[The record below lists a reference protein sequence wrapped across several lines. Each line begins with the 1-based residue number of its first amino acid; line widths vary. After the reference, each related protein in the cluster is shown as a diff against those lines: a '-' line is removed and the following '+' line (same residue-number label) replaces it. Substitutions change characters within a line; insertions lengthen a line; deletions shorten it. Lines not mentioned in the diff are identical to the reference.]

1 MEHCW
6 RRHGTTPVLNE
17 HIRTIRVQ
25 AGLSLDKAAR
35 LTGLSKSVLSRLENG
50 HSPVTA
56 TKLEAIAAAY
66 GILPGDLLNGQI
78 VKVPEDMDLDQLGQI
93 VELVERTIQSQTTRP
108 RPEKVRLAVIETLR
122 LSRQDAARSGGAEF
136 DPARYVGMIAAI
148 IRE

>member
-1 MEHCW
+1 M
-6 RRHGTTPVLNE
+6 LNE
-17 HIRTIRVQ
+17 HIRAIRVQ
-25 AGLSLDKAAR
+25 AGLSLDKAAK
-35 LTGLSKSVLSRLENG
+35 LTGLSKSVLSRLENA

-93 VELVERTIQSQTTRP
+93 IELVERTIQSQTARP

-136 DPARYVGMIAAI
+136 DPSRYVGMIAAI
-148 IRE
+148 IQE

>member
-1 MEHCW
+1 M
-6 RRHGTTPVLNE
+6 LNE

-66 GILPGDLLNGQI
+66 RILPGDLLNGQI
-78 VKVPEDMDLDQLGQI
+78 VRVPEDMDFDQLGQI
-93 VELVERTIQSQTTRP
+93 IELVERTIQSQTARP

-122 LSRQDAARSGGAEF
+122 LSRQDAARSGGGAF

>member
-1 MEHCW
+1 M
-6 RRHGTTPVLNE
+6 LNE

-25 AGLSLDKAAR
+25 AGLSLDKAAK

-66 GILPGDLLNGQI
+66 GILPGELLNGQI

-122 LSRQDAARSGGAEF
+122 LSRQDAARSGGAAF